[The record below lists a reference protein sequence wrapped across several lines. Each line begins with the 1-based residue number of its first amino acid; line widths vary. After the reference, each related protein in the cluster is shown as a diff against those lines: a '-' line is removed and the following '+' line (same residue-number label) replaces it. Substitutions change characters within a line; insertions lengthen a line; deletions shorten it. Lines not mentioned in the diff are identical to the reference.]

1 MPHITY
7 LGPAFA
13 GKQDA
18 LRAIAQELGGELRV
32 DGASVCLRCESVV
45 AEAVSGLVFEDD
57 GRVAQL
63 ARTDA
68 IVFVADCRASR
79 QDQTLEMWESLPA
92 YLERAGKEADT
103 PVVVQW
109 SHVEA
114 EDARPVEEV
123 EEMLGLQ
130 PFIASGELRMPNPY
144 ALRFPARFATA
155 LEAWDAARR
164 AAANGPFAIPAD
176 AADFAKAMLDQQIA
190 ERIAG
195 LVPNVADP
203 QRLAKGVVR
212 GDEKAREQLED
223 AMREDVMAALM
234 ERLENDPAFR
244 QMILD
249 EVNERLEA
257 TVMTPD
263 LKCPACKEPCTSI
276 DISGV
281 RGGPFAVGD
290 EMEVDLERLSPDL
303 DWLMREPE
311 VDGRGDLLWMTGAQC
326 DRCEELVWCTL
337 TIRGGAL
344 VSVWPTKFTRATY
357 KNAHVV
363 SCGGMQLEAAR
374 RLGVSPESLAT
385 RAAIT
390 EALERIE

>member
-18 LRAIAQELGGELRV
+18 LRAIAQERGGELRV
-32 DGASVCLRCESVV
+32 DGANVSLRCEDSVV
-45 AEAVSGLVFEDD
+45 AEAVSGSVVGDD
-57 GRVAQL
+57 GCVAQL

-79 QDQTLEMWESLPA
+79 QDETLEMWESLPA
-92 YLERAGKEADT
+92 YLERAGKAPNT
-103 PVVVQW
+103 PVVIQW
-109 SHVEA
+109 AHVES
-114 EDARPVEEV
+114 EEARPIEEV
-123 EEMLGLQ
+123 EELLGLQ
-130 PFIASGELRMPNPY
+130 PFIAGGELRMPNPY
-144 ALRFPARFATA
+144 ALRFPARFVEAR
-155 LEAWDAARR
+155 EAWDAARS
-164 AAANGPFAIPAD
+164 AAENGPFAIPED

-190 ERIAG
+190 TRLAG
-195 LVPNVADP
+195 LVPNVADA
-203 QRLAKGVVR
+203 QRLARDVVR
-212 GDEKAREQLED
+212 GDEKARETLEE

-234 ERLENDPAFR
+234 ERLESDPAFR

-249 EVNERLEA
+249 EVSERLEA

-263 LKCPACKEPCTSI
+263 LKCPTCKEPCTSI

-281 RGGPFAVGD
+281 RGGPFGVGD

-303 DWLMREPE
+303 DWMMREP
-311 VDGRGDLLWMTGAQC
+311 DGDALLWLTGAQC
-326 DRCEELVWCTL
+326 DRCEDLVWCTL

-357 KNAHVV
+357 QNAHVV

-374 RLGVSPESLAT
+374 QLGVSPDSLTT